1 MKIRQTR
8 ALAITVIAITLAG
21 CGSSASMSSPTA
33 TFKTVLKAQ
42 REKDVATYMKAQAKA
57 GLKEMEGLVKRN
69 GKYKTLEDF
78 YRATLNDTRTGTM
91 AANDPEIRNEK
102 IDGDKGSLEFRYP
115 GGEWQTQSFVKED
128 GEWKEELVLHVDA
141 GKD

>member
-1 MKIRQTR
+1 
-8 ALAITVIAITLAG
+8 
-21 CGSSASMSSPTA
+21 MSSPTA